1 MNLAQYITD
10 SAKANSKINN
20 VNNGFRAYLDEKI
33 ETSTERILGILSK
46 PMTACEIRDAA
57 GYSKGG
63 IYKMLKNLKS
73 RDLVYVV
80 GDVKI
85 GKQLHRV
92 WGKTK

>member
-10 SAKANSKINN
+10 SAKVNSKLNN
-20 VNNGFRAYLDEKI
+20 VNDGFRSYLDGKI

-63 IYKMLKNLKS
+63 IYKMLQILKS
-73 RDLVYVV
+73 RGLIRHV
-80 GDVKI
+80 GDLKI
-85 GKQLHRV
+85 GKQIHRV
-92 WGKTK
+92 WAKT